1 MLPMLLLFCDL
12 NTYRKYY
19 LNRNYALILQGLGFF
34 FFFLTWAFLFCFL
47 KKIFFL
53 MFSSGQT
60 HMKFPDLHSNIGT
73 SLL

>member
-34 FFFLTWAFLFCFL
+34 FFFFNLGFFVLLFEKDF
-47 KKIFFL
+47 
-53 MFSSGQT
+53 
-60 HMKFPDLHSNIGT
+60 FPDVFFWADTYEIP
-73 SLL
+73 

>member
-34 FFFLTWAFLFCFL
+34 FFNLGFFVLLFEKDF
-47 KKIFFL
+47 FFL
-53 MFSSGQT
+53 LFSSGQT